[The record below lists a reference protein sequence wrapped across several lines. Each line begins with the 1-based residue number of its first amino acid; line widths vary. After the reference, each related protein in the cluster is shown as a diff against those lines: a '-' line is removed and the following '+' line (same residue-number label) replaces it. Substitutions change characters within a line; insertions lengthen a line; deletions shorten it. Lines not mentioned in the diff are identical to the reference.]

1 MGKQPF
7 ISHAVNGYS
16 RYDMPENK
24 AFSITPGIIYPVRIQ
39 FVNARD
45 RVTLHQGI
53 DVRSN
58 PLGVPSF
65 NPYVLRLHRFWV
77 PLQLYHPEMRVNSS
91 KFDMNNLTYNF
102 IPGVVDNAGV
112 GKYTSFMYPRPGVAA
127 FFSQVMPF
135 NHRAALPN
143 SLMSWLRVANSP
155 IINYPVN
162 TVPDGAGGT
171 LASTAAKFISVN
183 ADTYLGYWDIVRN
196 YYSYSSWGVF
206 SFAHPGTYRPTY
218 FITSTSSVSKVEYRS
233 KASYFWQRYGN
244 LEFLDHYFE
253 TMFYPRDRKLDV
265 DRDELSWN
273 RSDLFVEI
281 LRSDLF
287 NTGTLAANPD
297 FTKLPQ
303 VFPQAIN
310 FNVPAYPYDVQ
321 APTVDWNN
329 GTGTDTNVPSKVYFA
344 ATLNVP
350 FLAAHPMAVCPSS
363 PDRFSRLMPPGDSN
377 SDVDFTGIKTI
388 PQLAVATRL
397 QEYKDLIGA
406 SGSRYSDWLYT
417 FFASKIEHV
426 DRPKLLF
433 SSSVMVNS
441 QVVMNQAGQSGFAG
455 GEAAALGQMGGS
467 IAFNTVLGREQTYYF
482 KEPGYIFDML
492 TIRPV
497 YFWTGI
503 RPDYLEYR
511 GPDYFNPI
519 YNDIGYQDVP
529 FWRIGYGWKA
539 GSASQS
545 MAVAKE
551 PCYNEF
557 RSSYDEVLGSL
568 QSTLTPKASTPL
580 QSYWVQQRDFYS
592 IGLSS
597 NPNEISPSMLF
608 TNLNT
613 VNNPFASD
621 MEDNFFVNMSYKVVV
636 KNLVNKSFATR
647 LSNR

>member
-24 AFSITPGIIYPVRIQ
+24 AFSVTPGIIYPVRIQ

-53 DVRSN
+53 DVRTN

-102 IPGVVDNAGV
+102 ISSVVDDSGAV
-112 GKYTSFMYPRPGVAA
+112 GYTSSIYPRAGTAA

-143 SLMSWLRVANSP
+143 SLMSWLRIANSP
-155 IINYPVN
+155 IYSYKAK
-162 TVPDGAGGT
+162 TLTTSAT
-171 LASTAAKFISVN
+171 LAKNMPKFYSVN

-196 YYSYSSWGVF
+196 YYSYSTWGVF
-206 SFAHPGTYRPTY
+206 SFAHPGTYRPVFYATN
-218 FITSTSSVSKVEYRS
+218 TSSVSKAEYRS

-253 TMFYPRDRKLDV
+253 TMFYPKDRKLSD

-287 NTGTLAANPD
+287 NTDTMAATPD
-297 FTKLPQ
+297 FTRLVQ
-303 VFPQAIN
+303 MFPQGIN

-321 APTVDWNN
+321 EPKVNWNN
-329 GTGTDTNVPSKVYFA
+329 GTGTDTAVPSKVYFD

-363 PDRFSRLMPPGDSN
+363 PDRFSRLMPPGDSD
-377 SDVDFTGIKTI
+377 SDVDLTGVKTI

-417 FFASKIEHV
+417 FFASKIDHV

-529 FWRIGYGWKA
+529 FWRLGYGWKSGA
-539 GSASQS
+539 TSQA
-545 MAVAKE
+545 MTVAKE

-580 QSYWVQQRDFYS
+580 QSYWVQQRDFYL

-597 NPNEISPSMLF
+597 NQNEISPSMLF

>member
-16 RYDMPENK
+16 RYDIPENK
-24 AFSITPGIIYPVRIQ
+24 AFTVTPGIIYPVRIQ

-45 RVTLHQGI
+45 RVTLHQGV

-102 IPGVVDNAGV
+102 IPSVVDNRGAGN
-112 GKYTSFMYPRPGVAA
+112 YTSFMYPRAGTSA

-155 IINYPVN
+155 IFNYPVN
-162 TVPDGAGGT
+162 TLPTSGS
-171 LASTAAKFISVN
+171 LSKTAAKFLTVN

-196 YYSYSSWGVF
+196 FYSYSSWGVF
-206 SFAHPGTYRPTY
+206 SFAHPGTYRPAFYT
-218 FITSTSSVSKVEYRS
+218 TSSSSVSKVEYRS

-253 TMFYPRDRKLDV
+253 TMFYPKDRTLAD

-287 NTGTLAANPD
+287 NKGTIAAAPD
-297 FTKLPQ
+297 FNKLAQ
-303 VFPQAIN
+303 MYPQALN

-321 APTVDWNN
+321 EPTVNWNS
-329 GTGTDTNVPSKVYFA
+329 GEGTDVNVPSKVYFT

-363 PDRFSRLMPPGDSN
+363 PDRYSRLMPPGDSN

-397 QEYKDLIGA
+397 QEYKDLLGA
-406 SGSRYSDWLYT
+406 SGSRFTDWLYT

-441 QVVMNQAGQSGFAG
+441 QVVMNQAGQSGFEG
-455 GEAAALGQMGGS
+455 GKAAALGQMGGS

-511 GPDYFNPI
+511 GADYFNPI

-529 FWRIGYGWKA
+529 FWRIGYGWRS
-539 GSASQS
+539 GSPTES
-545 MAVAKE
+545 MSVAKE

-568 QSTLTPKASTPL
+568 QSTLTPKASVPL
-580 QSYWVQQRDFYS
+580 QSYWVQQRNFYE

-597 NPNEISPSMLF
+597 DPNEISPSMLF

-613 VNNPFASD
+613 VNNPFVSD

-636 KNLVNKSFATR
+636 KNLVNKSFVTR
-647 LSNR
+647 LSSR

>member
-24 AFSITPGIIYPVRIQ
+24 AFSVTPGIIYPVRIQ

-77 PLQLYHPEMRVNSS
+77 PLQLYHPEMRVNTS

-102 IPGVVDNAGV
+102 FYSIVDNSGA
-112 GKYTSFMYPRPGVAA
+112 GKYTSFMYPRANTAA
-127 FFSQVMPF
+127 FFEQVMPF

-155 IINYPVN
+155 IANFS
-162 TVPDGAGGT
+162 AGSLSSGST
-171 LASTAAKFISVN
+171 LSKTASKFVSVN

-206 SFAHPGTYRPTY
+206 SFAHPGTYRPVFY
-218 FITSTSSVSKVEYRS
+218 STSTSSVTKEEYRS
-233 KASYFWQRYGN
+233 QASYFWQRYGS

-253 TMFYPRDRKLDV
+253 TMFYPRDRTVSD

-287 NTGTLAANPD
+287 NKDTIAAAPD
-297 FTKLPQ
+297 FTRLIQ
-303 VFPQAIN
+303 TFPQALS
-310 FNVPAYPYDVQ
+310 FKVPAYPYDVEK
-321 APTVDWNN
+321 PTVDWNN
-329 GTGTDTNVPSKVYFA
+329 GTGPDTNAPSKVYFA
-344 ATLNVP
+344 ATLTVP

-363 PDRFSRLMPPGDSN
+363 PDRYSRLMPPGDSN

-441 QVVMNQAGQSGFAG
+441 QVVMNEAGQSGFAG

-529 FWRIGYGWKA
+529 FWRLGYGWHGDFSTMSKA
-539 GSASQS
+539 L
-545 MAVAKE
+545 AKE

-568 QSTLTPKASTPL
+568 QDTLTPKASSPL
-580 QSYWVQQRDFYS
+580 QSYWVQQRDFYLL
-592 IGLSS
+592 GLSS
-597 NPNEISPSMLF
+597 NMNEISPSMLF

-647 LSNR
+647 LSSR

>member
-7 ISHAVNGYS
+7 ISHSVNGYS

-102 IPGVVDNAGV
+102 FYSVVDNSGA
-112 GKYTSFMYPRPGVAA
+112 GKYTSFMYPRSGTSA
-127 FFSQVMPF
+127 FFEQVMPF

-155 IINYPVN
+155 ISNF
-162 TVPDGAGGT
+162 TAGSLGVTGT
-171 LASTAAKFISVN
+171 LAKTASKFVAVN

-196 YYSYSSWGVF
+196 FYSYSSWGVY
-206 SFAHPGTYRPTY
+206 SFAHPGTYRPVFYT
-218 FITSTSSVSKVEYRS
+218 TPTSSVSKVEYRS
-233 KASYFWQRYGN
+233 HASYFWQRYGN

-253 TMFYPRDRKLDV
+253 TMFYPRDRKVGV

-273 RSDLFVEI
+273 RSDLFIEI

-287 NTGTLAANPD
+287 NQDTTAPVPD
-297 FTKLPQ
+297 FNNMLQ
-303 VFPQAIN
+303 MFPQAIN

-321 APTVDWNN
+321 EPTVDWNN
-329 GTGTDTNVPSKVYFA
+329 GTGTDTSVPSKVYFA
-344 ATLNVP
+344 ATLSVP

-529 FWRIGYGWKA
+529 FWRLGYGWN
-539 GSASQS
+539 GDLSA
-545 MAVAKE
+545 MGTALAKE

-568 QSTLTPKASTPL
+568 QGTLTPKASSPL
-580 QSYWVQQRDFYS
+580 QSYWVQQRDFYL

-647 LSNR
+647 LSSR

>member
-24 AFSITPGIIYPVRIQ
+24 AFSVTPGIIYPVRIQ

-45 RVTLHQGI
+45 RVTLHQGV

-91 KFDMNNLTYNF
+91 KFDMNDLTFNF
-102 IPGVVDNAGV
+102 IPGCVDSKGR
-112 GKYTSFMYPRPGVAA
+112 GSYTSLMYPRPGVAA

-155 IINYPVN
+155 IVCYTGN
-162 TVPDGAGGT
+162 TVPSADT
-171 LASTAAKFISVN
+171 ILKTASKFITVN

-206 SFAHPGTYRPTY
+206 SFAHPGTYRPTFY
-218 FITSTSSVSKVEYRS
+218 TTSSSSVSKAEYRS
-233 KASYFWQRYGN
+233 QASYFWQRYGN

-253 TMFYPRDRKLDV
+253 TMFYPRDRKVDS

-273 RSDLFVEI
+273 RSDLFIEI

-287 NTGTLAANPD
+287 NTGTIAASPD
-297 FTKLPQ
+297 FNKLVQ
-303 VFPQAIN
+303 TFPQNVN

-321 APTVDWNN
+321 EPTVDWNS
-329 GTGTDTNVPSKVYFA
+329 GTGSDTNVPTKVYFA

-363 PDRFSRLMPPGDSN
+363 PDRFSRLMPPGDSG
-377 SDVDFTGIKTI
+377 SDVDFTGVKTI

-497 YFWTGI
+497 YFWSGI

-529 FWRIGYGWKA
+529 FWRLGYGWKGA
-539 GSASQS
+539 SASQS
-545 MAVAKE
+545 MTVAKE

-568 QSTLTPKASTPL
+568 QSTLTPKASVPL
-580 QSYWVQQRDFYS
+580 QSYWVQQRDFYM

-647 LSNR
+647 LSSR

>member
-1 MGKQPF
+1 
-7 ISHAVNGYS
+7 
-16 RYDMPENK
+16 
-24 AFSITPGIIYPVRIQ
+24 
-39 FVNARD
+39 
-45 RVTLHQGI
+45 
-53 DVRSN
+53 
-58 PLGVPSF
+58 
-65 NPYVLRLHRFWV
+65 
-77 PLQLYHPEMRVNSS
+77 
-91 KFDMNNLTYNF
+91 
-102 IPGVVDNAGV
+102 
-112 GKYTSFMYPRPGVAA
+112 
-127 FFSQVMPF
+127 MPF

-143 SLMSWLRVANSP
+143 SLMSWLRIANSP
-155 IINYPVN
+155 ILNYPVDSLP
-162 TVPDGAGGT
+162 TSGT
-171 LASTAAKFISVN
+171 LSKTASKFITVN

-206 SFAHPGTYRPTY
+206 SFAHPGTFRPVFFTS
-218 FITSTSSVSKVEYRS
+218 STSSVSMAEYRS
-233 KASYFWQRYGN
+233 KASYFWQRFGS

-253 TMFYPRDRKLDV
+253 TMFYPRDRKLEDT
-265 DRDELSWN
+265 RDEFSWN
-273 RSDLFVEI
+273 RSDLFMEI

-287 NTGTLAANPD
+287 NPDTIASAPD
-297 FTKLPQ
+297 FTKMVQ
-303 VFPQAIN
+303 KFPQEVN
-310 FNVPAYPYDVQ
+310 FNIPAYPYDVQ
-321 APTVDWNN
+321 EPKVDWNN
-329 GTGTDTNVPSKVYFA
+329 GTGTDANVPVKVYFA

-417 FFASKIEHV
+417 FFASKIDHV

-433 SSSVMVNS
+433 SSSVMVNT

-455 GEAAALGQMGGS
+455 GAAAALGQMGGS

-511 GPDYFNPI
+511 GADYFNPI
-519 YNDIGYQDVP
+519 YNDIGYQDVS
-529 FWRIGYGWKA
+529 FWRLGYGSPS
-539 GSASQS
+539 GSSS
-545 MAVAKE
+545 VSLTVAKE

-568 QSTLTPKASTPL
+568 QCTLTPKASVPL
-580 QSYWVQQRDFYS
+580 QSYWVQQRDFYL

-597 NPNEISPSMLF
+597 NPHEVSPSMLF
-608 TNLNT
+608 TNLST
-613 VNNPFASD
+613 VNNPFVSD
-621 MEDNFFVNMSYKVVV
+621 MEDNFFINMSYKVVV

-647 LSNR
+647 LSSR

>member
-7 ISHAVNGYS
+7 ISHSVNGYS
-16 RYDMPENK
+16 QYDMPENK

-102 IPGVVDNAGV
+102 IPSCVDNGGASS
-112 GKYTSFMYPRPGVAA
+112 YTSFMYPRPGVAA

-135 NHRAALPN
+135 NHRSALPN

-155 IINYPVN
+155 IVNYPKNSVPATSAMN
-162 TVPDGAGGT
+162 QTV
-171 LASTAAKFISVN
+171 AKFITSN

-206 SFAHPGTYRPTY
+206 SFAHPGSYRPT
-218 FITSTSSVSKVEYRS
+218 FFTTSTSSVSGAEYRS
-233 KASYFWQRYGN
+233 KSAYFWQRYGN

-253 TMFYPRDRKLDV
+253 TMFYPRDRKLD
-265 DRDELSWN
+265 DGYDELSWN
-273 RSDLFVEI
+273 RSDLFIEI

-287 NTGTLAANPD
+287 NTGTIAPTPD
-297 FTKLPQ
+297 FNKMIQ
-303 VFPQAIN
+303 MFPQGIKS
-310 FNVPAYPYDVQ
+310 NVPASPYVVL

-329 GTGTDTNVPSKVYFA
+329 GEGTDTNVPNKVYFA

-467 IAFNTVLGREQTYYF
+467 IAFNTMLGREQTYYF

-545 MAVAKE
+545 MTVAKE

-557 RSSYDEVLGSL
+557 RSSFDEVLGSL
-568 QSTLTPKASTPL
+568 QSTLTPKATVPL

-597 NPNEISPSMLF
+597 NMNEISPSMLF

>member
-7 ISHAVNGYS
+7 ISHSVNGYS

-102 IPGVVDNAGV
+102 FYSVVDNSGL
-112 GKYTSFMYPRPGVAA
+112 GKYTSFMYPRAGTAA
-127 FFSQVMPF
+127 FFEQVMPF

-155 IINYPVN
+155 IFNYS
-162 TVPDGAGGT
+162 AGSLSVTGT
-171 LASTAAKFISVN
+171 LAKTASKFASVN

-206 SFAHPGTYRPTY
+206 SFAHPGTYRPVFYT
-218 FITSTSSVSKVEYRS
+218 TPTSSVANVEYRS
-233 KASYFWQRYGN
+233 HATYFWQRYGN

-253 TMFYPRDRKLDV
+253 TMFYPRDRKVAD

-287 NTGTLAANPD
+287 NKDTIAPNPD
-297 FTKLPQ
+297 FTKMVQ
-303 VFPQAIN
+303 MFPQSLNI
-310 FNVPAYPYDVQ
+310 NVPAYPYDVEQ
-321 APTVDWNN
+321 PKVNWDN
-329 GTGTDTNVPSKVYFA
+329 GTGADANVPSKVYFA
-344 ATLNVP
+344 ATLSVP

-363 PDRFSRLMPPGDSN
+363 PDRYSRLMPPGDSN
-377 SDVDFTGIKTI
+377 SDVDFTGVKTI

-397 QEYKDLIGA
+397 QEYKDLLGA

-455 GEAAALGQMGGS
+455 GQAAALGQMGGS
-467 IAFNTVLGREQTYYF
+467 IAFDTVLGREQTYYF

-529 FWRIGYGWKA
+529 FWRLGYGWNGDSPTA
-539 GSASQS
+539 GTSL
-545 MAVAKE
+545 AKE

-568 QSTLTPKASTPL
+568 QATLTPKASVSL
-580 QSYWVQQRDFYS
+580 QSYWVQQRDFYL

-597 NPNEISPSMLF
+597 SPNEVSPSMLF

-647 LSNR
+647 LSSR

>member
-7 ISHAVNGYS
+7 ISHSVNGYS

-24 AFSITPGIIYPVRIQ
+24 AFSVTPGIIYPVRIQ

-45 RVTLHQGI
+45 RVTLHQGV

-91 KFDMNNLTYNF
+91 KFDMNDLTYNF
-102 IPGVVDNAGV
+102 IPGVVDNAGG
-112 GKYTSFMYPRPGVAA
+112 GKYTSYMYPRSGTAA

-143 SLMSWLRVANSP
+143 SLMSWLRIANSP
-155 IINYPVN
+155 IFNYSGNPLP
-162 TVPDGAGGT
+162 TGGVLLKT
-171 LASTAAKFISVN
+171 SPKFLSVN

-206 SFAHPGTYRPTY
+206 SFAHPGTYRPVFYT
-218 FITSTSSVSKVEYRS
+218 TSTSSVAKVEYRS
-233 KASYFWQRYGN
+233 QASYFWQRYGN

-253 TMFYPRDRKLDV
+253 TMFYPRDRAVAD

-287 NTGTLAANPD
+287 NENTFAAAPD
-297 FTKLPQ
+297 FTRLVQ
-303 VFPQAIN
+303 MFPESMN
-310 FNVPAYPYDVQ
+310 YKVPAYPYNVKE
-321 APTVDWNN
+321 PTVDWNN
-329 GTGTDTNVPSKVYFA
+329 GQGTDANVPAKVYFS

-377 SDVDFTGIKTI
+377 SDVDVTGVKTI

-433 SSSVMVNS
+433 SSSVTVNS

-482 KEPGYIFDML
+482 REPGYIL
-492 TIRPV
+492 T
-497 YFWTGI
+497 
-503 RPDYLEYR
+503 
-511 GPDYFNPI
+511 
-519 YNDIGYQDVP
+519 
-529 FWRIGYGWKA
+529 
-539 GSASQS
+539 
-545 MAVAKE
+545 
-551 PCYNEF
+551 C
-557 RSSYDEVLGSL
+557 
-568 QSTLTPKASTPL
+568 
-580 QSYWVQQRDFYS
+580 
-592 IGLSS
+592 
-597 NPNEISPSMLF
+597 
-608 TNLNT
+608 
-613 VNNPFASD
+613 
-621 MEDNFFVNMSYKVVV
+621 
-636 KNLVNKSFATR
+636 
-647 LSNR
+647 

>member
-1 MGKQPF
+1 
-7 ISHAVNGYS
+7 
-16 RYDMPENK
+16 
-24 AFSITPGIIYPVRIQ
+24 
-39 FVNARD
+39 
-45 RVTLHQGI
+45 
-53 DVRSN
+53 
-58 PLGVPSF
+58 
-65 NPYVLRLHRFWV
+65 
-77 PLQLYHPEMRVNSS
+77 
-91 KFDMNNLTYNF
+91 
-102 IPGVVDNAGV
+102 
-112 GKYTSFMYPRPGVAA
+112 
-127 FFSQVMPF
+127 
-135 NHRAALPN
+135 
-143 SLMSWLRVANSP
+143 
-155 IINYPVN
+155 
-162 TVPDGAGGT
+162 
-171 LASTAAKFISVN
+171 
-183 ADTYLGYWDIVRN
+183 
-196 YYSYSSWGVF
+196 
-206 SFAHPGTYRPTY
+206 
-218 FITSTSSVSKVEYRS
+218 
-233 KASYFWQRYGN
+233 
-244 LEFLDHYFE
+244 
-253 TMFYPRDRKLDV
+253 
-265 DRDELSWN
+265 
-273 RSDLFVEI
+273 
-281 LRSDLF
+281 
-287 NTGTLAANPD
+287 
-297 FTKLPQ
+297 
-303 VFPQAIN
+303 
-310 FNVPAYPYDVQ
+310 
-321 APTVDWNN
+321 
-329 GTGTDTNVPSKVYFA
+329 
-344 ATLNVP
+344 
-350 FLAAHPMAVCPSS
+350 MAVCPSS

-529 FWRIGYGWKA
+529 FWRIGYGWKG
-539 GSASQS
+539 GSPSQS
-545 MAVAKE
+545 MTVAKE

-568 QSTLTPKASTPL
+568 QSTLTPKASAPL

-647 LSNR
+647 LSSR

>member
-77 PLQLYHPEMRVNSS
+77 PLQLYHPEMRVNAS
-91 KFDMNNLTYNF
+91 KFDMNNLTYNYF
-102 IPGVVDNAGV
+102 YSVVDNSGG
-112 GKYTSFMYPRPGVAA
+112 GKYTAFMYPRAGTSA
-127 FFSQVMPF
+127 FFEQVMPF

-155 IINYPVN
+155 ITNFSAGSLSG
-162 TVPDGAGGT
+162 TGA
-171 LASTAAKFISVN
+171 LAKTASKFVSVN

-206 SFAHPGTYRPTY
+206 SFAHPGTYRPVFYT
-218 FITSTSSVSKVEYRS
+218 TPTSSVSTEEYRS
-233 KASYFWQRYGN
+233 QASYFWQRYGS

-253 TMFYPRDRKLDV
+253 TMFYPRDRKV
-265 DRDELSWN
+265 GADRDELSWN

-287 NTGTLAANPD
+287 NKDTIAPAPD
-297 FTKLPQ
+297 FNKLVQ
-303 VFPQAIN
+303 MFPQAVN
-310 FNVPAYPYDVQ
+310 FNFPAYPYDVQ
-321 APTVDWNN
+321 KPTVDWNN
-329 GTGTDTNVPSKVYFA
+329 GTGPDTNVPSKVYFA
-344 ATLNVP
+344 ATLHVP

-377 SDVDFTGIKTI
+377 SDVDFTGVKTI

-529 FWRIGYGWKA
+529 FWRLGYGWN
-539 GSASQS
+539 GDLSAMS
-545 MAVAKE
+545 AALAKE

-568 QSTLTPKASTPL
+568 QNTLTPKASSPL
-580 QSYWVQQRDFYS
+580 QSYWVQQRDFYLL
-592 IGLSS
+592 GLSS
-597 NPNEISPSMLF
+597 DRNEISPAMLF

-647 LSNR
+647 LSSR

>member
-77 PLQLYHPEMRVNSS
+77 PLQLYHPEMRVNAS

-102 IPGVVDNAGV
+102 FYSVVDNSGQ
-112 GKYTSFMYPRPGVAA
+112 GKYTSFMYPRAGTAA
-127 FFSQVMPF
+127 FFEQVVPF

-155 IINYPVN
+155 ISNFS
-162 TVPDGAGGT
+162 AGSLSTTGT
-171 LASTAAKFISVN
+171 LSKTASKFVAVN

-206 SFAHPGTYRPTY
+206 SFAHPGTYRPVFYT
-218 FITSTSSVSKVEYRS
+218 TPTSSVSTEEYRS
-233 KASYFWQRYGN
+233 QASYFWQRYGN
-244 LEFLDHYFE
+244 LEFLDHYYE
-253 TMFYPRDRKLDV
+253 TMFYPRDRKVAD

-287 NTGTLAANPD
+287 NKDSMAPAPD
-297 FTKLPQ
+297 FNRMLQ
-303 VFPQAIN
+303 MFPQAIN
-310 FNVPAYPYDVQ
+310 FKVPAYPFDVQ
-321 APTVDWNN
+321 KPTVDWNN

-441 QVVMNQAGQSGFAG
+441 QVVMNEAGQSGFAG

-529 FWRIGYGWKA
+529 FWRLGYGWN
-539 GSASQS
+539 GDLSA
-545 MAVAKE
+545 MGTTIAKE

-568 QSTLTPKASTPL
+568 QGTLTPKASVPL
-580 QSYWVQQRDFYS
+580 QSYWVQQRDFYL

-597 NPNEISPSMLF
+597 NLNEISPSMLF

-647 LSNR
+647 LSSR

>member
-7 ISHAVNGYS
+7 ISHSVNGYS

-24 AFSITPGIIYPVRIQ
+24 AFTVTPGIIYPVRIQ

-91 KFDMNNLTYNF
+91 KFDMNDLTYNF
-102 IPGVVDNAGV
+102 IPAVVDDTGAAG
-112 GKYTSFMYPRPGVAA
+112 YTTPIYPRAGTAA

-143 SLMSWLRVANSP
+143 SLMSWLRIANSP
-155 IINYPVN
+155 IYSYKAK
-162 TVPDGAGGT
+162 TVS
-171 LASTAAKFISVN
+171 ASTSFAKTDPKFYYVN

-206 SFAHPGTYRPTY
+206 SFAHPGTYRPVFY
-218 FITSTSSVSKVEYRS
+218 STSSSSVADVEYRS
-233 KASYFWQRYGN
+233 QASYFWQRYGN

-253 TMFYPRDRKLDV
+253 TMFYPRDRKLSD
-265 DRDELSWN
+265 DRDVLSWN

-287 NTGTLAANPD
+287 NTNTIAATPD
-297 FTKLPQ
+297 FNIFKQ
-303 VFPQAIN
+303 MFPQGMN

-321 APTVDWNN
+321 APTADWNN
-329 GTGTDTNVPSKVYFA
+329 GVGTDTNVPTKVYFA
-344 ATLNVP
+344 VTLNVP
-350 FLAAHPMAVCPSS
+350 FLVAHPMAVCPSS

-529 FWRIGYGWKA
+529 FWRIGYGWKS
-539 GSASQS
+539 GSISQS
-545 MAVAKE
+545 LTVAKE

-568 QSTLTPKASTPL
+568 QSTLTPKASSPL
-580 QSYWVQQRDFYS
+580 QSYWVQQRDFYM

-597 NPNEISPSMLF
+597 DVNEVSPSLLF
-608 TNLNT
+608 TNLKT

-647 LSNR
+647 LSSR

>member
-7 ISHAVNGYS
+7 ISHSVNGYS

-91 KFDMNNLTYNF
+91 KFDMNDLTYNF
-102 IPGVVDNAGV
+102 IPACVDNAGSS
-112 GKYTSFMYPRPGVAA
+112 YNSFMYPRPGVAA

-155 IINYPVN
+155 IVNYPKNSVPASGAMYK
-162 TVPDGAGGT
+162 TV
-171 LASTAAKFISVN
+171 AKFVTVN
-183 ADTYLGYWDIVRN
+183 ADTYLAYWDIVRN

-206 SFAHPGTYRPTY
+206 SFAHPGTYRPT
-218 FITSTSSVSKVEYRS
+218 FFTTSTSSVSGAEYRS
-233 KASYFWQRYGN
+233 KSAYFWQRYGN

-253 TMFYPRDRKLDV
+253 TMFYPRDRNLEEGY
-265 DRDELSWN
+265 DELSWN

-287 NTGTLAANPD
+287 NKGTIAPDPD
-297 FTKLPQ
+297 FNKMIQ
-303 VFPQAIN
+303 MFPQGIKS
-310 FNVPAYPYDVQ
+310 NVPASPYDVL

-329 GTGTDTNVPSKVYFA
+329 GEGTDTNVPNKVYFA

-529 FWRIGYGWKA
+529 FWRIGYGWKGA
-539 GSASQS
+539 SASQS
-545 MAVAKE
+545 MTVAKE

-557 RSSYDEVLGSL
+557 RSSFDEVLGSL
-568 QSTLTPKASTPL
+568 QSVLTPKSTASL

>member
-7 ISHAVNGYS
+7 ISHSVNGYS

-24 AFSITPGIIYPVRIQ
+24 AFSVTPGIIYPVRIQ

-102 IPGVVDNAGV
+102 IPAVVDNSGD
-112 GKYTSFMYPRPGVAA
+112 GNYTSFMYPRAGTAA
-127 FFSQVMPF
+127 FFEQIMPF
-135 NHRAALPN
+135 NHRCALPN
-143 SLMSWLRVANSP
+143 SLMSWLRIANSP
-155 IINYPVN
+155 IYNYSAK
-162 TVPDGAGGT
+162 TLSTSGA
-171 LASTAAKFISVN
+171 LAKTALDFVSVN

-206 SFAHPGTYRPTY
+206 SFAHPGTYRPVFY
-218 FITSTSSVSKVEYRS
+218 TSNTSSVTKAEYRS

-253 TMFYPRDRKLDV
+253 TMFYPKDRKLDET
-265 DRDELSWN
+265 RDELTWD

-287 NTGTLAANPD
+287 NKDTIAATPD
-297 FTKLPQ
+297 FLMMIQK
-303 VFPQAIN
+303 FPQALY
-310 FNVPAYPYDVQ
+310 FKVPAYPYDVRE
-321 APTVDWNN
+321 PEVDWNN
-329 GTGTDTNVPSKVYFA
+329 GSGTDTNTPTEVYFA

-363 PDRFSRLMPPGDSN
+363 PDRYSRLMPPGDSN

-455 GEAAALGQMGGS
+455 GESAALGQMGGS

-519 YNDIGYQDVP
+519 YNDVGYQDVP
-529 FWRIGYGWKA
+529 FWRLGFGWKT
-539 GSASQS
+539 GVPTESKV
-545 MAVAKE
+545 VAKE

-568 QSTLTPKASTPL
+568 QATLTPKVTVPS
-580 QSYWVQQRDFYS
+580 QSYWVQQRDFYLM
-592 IGLSS
+592 GLSS
-597 NPNEISPSMLF
+597 DLHEISPSMLF

-621 MEDNFFVNMSYKVVV
+621 MEDNFFINMSYKVVV

-647 LSNR
+647 LSSR

>member
-24 AFSITPGIIYPVRIQ
+24 AFTVTPGIIYPVRIQ

-91 KFDMNNLTYNF
+91 KFDMNDLTFNF
-102 IPGVVDNAGV
+102 IPGCVDNKGL
-112 GKYTSFMYPRPGVAA
+112 GSYTALMYPRPGGAA

-143 SLMSWLRVANSP
+143 SLMSWLRIANSP
-155 IINYPVN
+155 IINYAEHV
-162 TVPDGAGGT
+162 VPETDT
-171 LASTAAKFISVN
+171 LLKTAMKFVPVN

-206 SFAHPGTYRPTY
+206 SFAHPGTYRPTFY
-218 FITSTSSVSKVEYRS
+218 TTSTSSVSSVEYRS
-233 KASYFWQRYGN
+233 QAAYFWQRYGN

-253 TMFYPRDRKLDV
+253 TMFYPRDRKV
-265 DRDELSWN
+265 SSDRDELTWN

-287 NTGTLAANPD
+287 NTGTLAAAPD
-297 FTKLPQ
+297 FNKMLPM
-303 VFPQAIN
+303 FPENIN
-310 FNVPAYPYDVQ
+310 VNVPAYSYNVK
-321 APTVDWNN
+321 APEVDWNN
-329 GTGTDTNVPSKVYFA
+329 GKGTDAGAPVKVYFA

-377 SDVDFTGIKTI
+377 SDVDFSGIKTI

-529 FWRIGYGWKA
+529 FWRIGYGWKGA
-539 GSASQS
+539 SASQS
-545 MAVAKE
+545 MTVAKE

-568 QSTLTPKASTPL
+568 QATLTPKASVPL
-580 QSYWVQQRDFYS
+580 QSYWVQQRDFYM

-647 LSNR
+647 LSSR

>member
-16 RYDMPENK
+16 RYDLPETK
-24 AFSITPGIIYPVRIQ
+24 AFSVTPGIIYPVRIQ

-77 PLQLYHPEMRVNSS
+77 PLQLYHPEMRVNAS

-102 IPGVVDNAGV
+102 FYSVVDNSGA
-112 GKYTSFMYPRPGVAA
+112 GKYTSFMYPRAGTSA
-127 FFSQVMPF
+127 FFEQVMPF

-155 IINYPVN
+155 ITNFS
-162 TVPDGAGGT
+162 AGSLGSSGT
-171 LASTAAKFISVN
+171 LSKTASKFVSVN

-206 SFAHPGTYRPTY
+206 SFAHPGTYRPVFYTG
-218 FITSTSSVSKVEYRS
+218 TSSSVVNSDYRS

-253 TMFYPRDRKLDV
+253 TMFYPRNRKVSD
-265 DRDELSWN
+265 DRDELSWD

-287 NTGTLAANPD
+287 NKDTIAASPD
-297 FTKLPQ
+297 FTRMPQ
-303 VFPQAIN
+303 TFPQSVN
-310 FNVPAYPYDVQ
+310 FNVPAYPFDVQ
-321 APTVDWNN
+321 EPTVDWNN
-329 GTGTDTNVPSKVYFA
+329 GTGSETNVPSKVYFA
-344 ATLNVP
+344 AKLSVP

-377 SDVDFTGIKTI
+377 SDVDFTGVKTI

-455 GEAAALGQMGGS
+455 GESAALGQMGGS

-529 FWRIGYGWKA
+529 FWRLGYGWD
-539 GSASQS
+539 GDLSALGKTL
-545 MAVAKE
+545 AKE

-568 QSTLTPKASTPL
+568 QATLTPKASIPL
-580 QSYWVQQRDFYS
+580 QSYWVQQRDFYL

-597 NPNEISPSMLF
+597 NPNEFSPSMLF
-608 TNLNT
+608 TNMAT

-647 LSNR
+647 LSSR

>member
-24 AFSITPGIIYPVRIQ
+24 AFTVTPGIIYPVRIQ

-91 KFDMNNLTYNF
+91 KFDMNDLSFNF
-102 IPGVVDNAGV
+102 IPCCVDNKGLSS
-112 GKYTSFMYPRPGVAA
+112 YTALMYPRPGEAE

-143 SLMSWLRVANSP
+143 SLMSWLRIANSP
-155 IINYPVN
+155 IINYTSN
-162 TVPDGAGGT
+162 TVPTTGCLLKT
-171 LASTAAKFISVN
+171 ASKFITVN

-206 SFAHPGTYRPTY
+206 SFAHPGTYRPT
-218 FITSTSSVSKVEYRS
+218 FFTTSSSSVSKPEYRT
-233 KASYFWQRYGN
+233 KAAYFWQRYGN
-244 LEFLDHYFE
+244 LEFLDHYYE
-253 TMFYPRDRKLDV
+253 TMFYPRDRKV
-265 DRDELSWN
+265 SSNQDELSWN
-273 RSDLFVEI
+273 RSDLFIEI

-287 NTGTLAANPD
+287 NTGTIAAAPD
-297 FTKLPQ
+297 FNSLVQT
-303 VFPQAIN
+303 FPQNVN
-310 FNVPAYPYDVQ
+310 FNVPASPYSIQEPKVN
-321 APTVDWNN
+321 WNN
-329 GTGTDTNVPSKVYFA
+329 GEGADASTPSKVYFA

-497 YFWTGI
+497 YFWSGI

-545 MAVAKE
+545 MSVAKE

-568 QSTLTPKASTPL
+568 QATLTPKASVPL
-580 QSYWVQQRDFYS
+580 QSYWVQQRDFYL

-647 LSNR
+647 LSSR

>member
-91 KFDMNNLTYNF
+91 KFDMNDLTYNF
-102 IPGVVDNAGV
+102 IPGCVDSKGL
-112 GKYTSFMYPRPGVAA
+112 GSYTSLMYPRPGVAA

-155 IINYPVN
+155 IINYNVN
-162 TVPDGAGGT
+162 TVPAADT
-171 LASTAAKFISVN
+171 ILKTASKFITVN

-196 YYSYSSWGVF
+196 YYSYSSWGVY
-206 SFAHPGTYRPTY
+206 SFAHPGTFRPSFYT
-218 FITSTSSVSKVEYRS
+218 TSTSSVSNAEYRS
-233 KASYFWQRYGN
+233 QASYFWQRYGN

-253 TMFYPRDRKLDV
+253 TMFYPRDRKVDS

-287 NTGTLAANPD
+287 NTGTIASAPD
-297 FTKLPQ
+297 FNKMVQ
-303 VFPQAIN
+303 MFPQNIN

-321 APTVDWNN
+321 EPTVDWNN
-329 GTGTDTNVPSKVYFA
+329 GTGTDTNAPVKVYFA
-344 ATLNVP
+344 ATLNIP

-363 PDRFSRLMPPGDSN
+363 PDRFSRLMPPGDSS
-377 SDVDFTGIKTI
+377 SDVDFTGVKTI

-529 FWRIGYGWKA
+529 FWRIGYGWKSA
-539 GSASQS
+539 SASQS
-545 MAVAKE
+545 MTVAKE

-568 QSTLTPKASTPL
+568 QSTLTPKASVPL
-580 QSYWVQQRDFYS
+580 QSYWVQQRDFYM

-647 LSNR
+647 LSSR

>member
-24 AFSITPGIIYPVRIQ
+24 AFSVTPGIIYPVRIQ

-91 KFDMNNLTYNF
+91 KFDMNDLSFNF
-102 IPGVVDNAGV
+102 IPCCVDNKGL
-112 GKYTSFMYPRPGVAA
+112 GGYTSLMYPRPGTSA
-127 FFSQVMPF
+127 FFDQVMPF

-155 IINYPVN
+155 IVNYSDN
-162 TVPDGAGGT
+162 TVPGADT
-171 LASTAAKFISVN
+171 LLKTASKFITVN

-196 YYSYSSWGVF
+196 YYSYSSWSVF

-218 FITSTSSVSKVEYRS
+218 FTTPSSSVSKAEFRS
-233 KASYFWQRYGN
+233 QASYFWQRYGN

-253 TMFYPRDRKLDV
+253 TMFYPRNRKVDS

-273 RSDLFVEI
+273 RSDLFIEI

-287 NTGTLAANPD
+287 NTNTMAAAPD
-297 FTKLPQ
+297 FNIMVQT
-303 VFPQAIN
+303 FPENVN
-310 FNVPAYPYDVQ
+310 FMVPAYPYDVQ
-321 APTVDWNN
+321 APKVDWNN
-329 GTGTDTNVPSKVYFA
+329 GEGANTNVPSGVYFS

-350 FLAAHPMAVCPSS
+350 FVAAHPMAVCPSS

-377 SDVDFTGIKTI
+377 SDVDFTGVRTI

-455 GEAAALGQMGGS
+455 GESAALGQMGGS

-529 FWRIGYGWKA
+529 VWRLGYGWES

-545 MAVAKE
+545 RALAKE

-568 QSTLTPKASTPL
+568 QSTLTPKASVPL
-580 QSYWVQQRDFYS
+580 QSYWVQQRDFYL
-592 IGLSS
+592 IGLCS
-597 NPNEISPSMLF
+597 NPTEISPSMLF

-647 LSNR
+647 LSSR

>member
-91 KFDMNNLTYNF
+91 KFDMNDLTYNF
-102 IPGVVDNAGV
+102 FYSVVDNRGARN
-112 GKYTSFMYPRPGVAA
+112 YTSFMYPRVGSSA
-127 FFSQVMPF
+127 FFEQVMPF

-155 IINYPVN
+155 IYNYSK
-162 TVPDGAGGT
+162 DT
-171 LASTAAKFISVN
+171 LSTSGSLSKTSAKFLSVN

-206 SFAHPGTYRPTY
+206 SFAHPGTYRPAFFATP
-218 FITSTSSVSKVEYRS
+218 TSMVSKAEYRTH
-233 KASYFWQRYGN
+233 ASYFWQRYGN

-253 TMFYPRDRKLDV
+253 TMFYPKDRKLEDS
-265 DRDELSWN
+265 RDELSWN
-273 RSDLFVEI
+273 RSDLFIEI

-287 NTGTLAANPD
+287 NEDTIAATPD
-297 FTKLPQ
+297 FTKMIQ
-303 VFPQAIN
+303 TFPQAVN

-321 APTVDWNN
+321 EPDVDWNN
-329 GTGTDTNVPSKVYFA
+329 GTGTGANVPGKVYFA
-344 ATLNVP
+344 STLHVP

-529 FWRIGYGWKA
+529 FWRLGYGWRSGLTYEDKA
-539 GSASQS
+539 I
-545 MAVAKE
+545 AKE

-580 QSYWVQQRDFYS
+580 QSYWVQQRDFYL

-647 LSNR
+647 LSSR

>member
-7 ISHAVNGYS
+7 ISHSVNGYS
-16 RYDMPENK
+16 RYDMPESK
-24 AFSITPGIIYPVRIQ
+24 AFSVTPGIIYPVRIQ

-91 KFDMNNLTYNF
+91 KFDMNDLTFNF
-102 IPGVVDNAGV
+102 IPAVVDSSGST
-112 GKYTSFMYPRPGVAA
+112 GYTSFMYPRSGTAA

-135 NHRAALPN
+135 NHRCALPN
-143 SLMSWLRVANSP
+143 SLMSWLRIANSP
-155 IINYPVN
+155 IYNYPAN
-162 TVPDGAGGT
+162 TLPTGST
-171 LASTAAKFISVN
+171 LAKSMPKFLFVN

-206 SFAHPGTYRPTY
+206 SFAHPGSYRPVFYT
-218 FITSTSSVSKVEYRS
+218 TPTSSVSKADYRS

-253 TMFYPRDRKLDV
+253 TMFYPRDRKLSD

-287 NTGTLAANPD
+287 NEDTIASNPD
-297 FTKLPQ
+297 FNKLVQ
-303 VFPQAIN
+303 MFPQALN
-310 FNVPAYPYDVQ
+310 FNVPAYAYDVQ
-321 APTVDWNN
+321 EPTVDWNN
-329 GTGTDTNVPSKVYFA
+329 GTDTNANVPSKVYFA
-344 ATLNVP
+344 TTLNVP
-350 FLAAHPMAVCPSS
+350 FLSAHPMAVCPSS
-363 PDRFSRLMPPGDSN
+363 PDRFSRLMPPGDSG

-441 QVVMNQAGQSGFAG
+441 QVVMNQAGQSGFEG
-455 GEAAALGQMGGS
+455 GEASALGQMGGS

-529 FWRIGYGWKA
+529 FWRLGYGWDSSSSSRIA
-539 GSASQS
+539 
-545 MAVAKE
+545 AVAKE

-568 QSTLTPKASTPL
+568 QSTLTPKASVPL
-580 QSYWVQQRDFYS
+580 QSYWVQQRDFYL

-597 NPNEISPSMLF
+597 DMNQFSPSLLF
-608 TNLNT
+608 TNLST

-636 KNLVNKSFATR
+636 KSLVNKSFATR
-647 LSNR
+647 LSSR

>member
-7 ISHAVNGYS
+7 ISHSVNGYS

-45 RVTLHQGI
+45 RVTLHQGV

-91 KFDMNNLTYNF
+91 KFDMNDLTYNF
-102 IPGVVDNAGV
+102 IPAVVDNKGAAN
-112 GKYTSFMYPRPGVAA
+112 YTAYMYPRSGTAA

-143 SLMSWLRVANSP
+143 SLMSWLRIANSP
-155 IINYPVN
+155 IFNYSGNPL
-162 TVPDGAGGT
+162 PSDGVLLKT
-171 LASTAAKFISVN
+171 SPKFLSVN

-206 SFAHPGTYRPTY
+206 SFAHPGTYRPVFYTG
-218 FITSTSSVSKVEYRS
+218 TSSSVSNVEYRS
-233 KASYFWQRYGN
+233 QASYFWQRYGN

-253 TMFYPRDRKLDV
+253 TMFYPRDRTV
-265 DRDELSWN
+265 AADRDELSWN

-287 NTGTLAANPD
+287 NDGTIATSPD
-297 FTKLPQ
+297 FTKMAQ
-303 VFPQAIN
+303 IFPEALN
-310 FNVPAYPYDVQ
+310 FNVPAYPYNVQ

-329 GTGTDTNVPSKVYFA
+329 GEGADSKVPTKVYFS

-377 SDVDFTGIKTI
+377 SDVDFTGVKTI

-433 SSSVMVNS
+433 SSSVTVNS

-492 TIRPV
+492 TVRPV

-529 FWRIGYGWKA
+529 LWRLGFGWK
-539 GSASQS
+539 SDPVSS
-545 MAVAKE
+545 LTLAKE

-568 QSTLTPKASTPL
+568 QSTLTPKASVPL
-580 QSYWVQQRDFYS
+580 QSYWVQQRDFYL

-597 NPNEISPSMLF
+597 DLNEISPSMLF
-608 TNLNT
+608 TNLST

-647 LSNR
+647 LSSR

>member
-102 IPGVVDNAGV
+102 IPAVVDNHGS
-112 GKYTSFMYPRPGVAA
+112 GKYASFMYPRPGVAA

-135 NHRAALPN
+135 NQRTALPN
-143 SLMSWLRVANSP
+143 SLMSWLRIANSP
-155 IINYPVN
+155 IINYPDN
-162 TVPDGAGGT
+162 TVPITDSLLKT
-171 LASTAAKFISVN
+171 SAKFITVN

-196 YYSYSSWGVF
+196 FYSYSSWGVF
-206 SFAHPGTYRPTY
+206 SFAHPGTFRPT
-218 FITSTSSVSKVEYRS
+218 FFTTSSSSVSSVEYRS

-253 TMFYPRDRKLDV
+253 TMFYPRDRKV
-265 DRDELSWN
+265 SEDRDELAWN

-287 NTGTLAANPD
+287 NTGTIAADPD
-297 FTKLPQ
+297 FNKLVQ
-303 VFPQAIN
+303 TFPQN
-310 FNVPAYPYDVQ
+310 VNVKVPASPFDVQ
-321 APTVDWNN
+321 EPQIDWNN
-329 GTGTDTNVPSKVYFA
+329 GEGTDTNVPAKVYFA

-363 PDRFSRLMPPGDSN
+363 PDRFSRLMPPGDSS

-539 GSASQS
+539 GSATQS
-545 MAVAKE
+545 MTVAKE

-568 QSTLTPKASTPL
+568 QSILTPKASVPL
-580 QSYWVQQRDFYS
+580 QSYWVQQRDFYL

-647 LSNR
+647 LSSR

>member
-24 AFSITPGIIYPVRIQ
+24 AFSVTPGIIYPVRIQ

-77 PLQLYHPEMRVNSS
+77 PMQLYHPEMRVNSS
-91 KFDMNNLTYNF
+91 KFDMNDLTYNF
-102 IPGVVDNAGV
+102 ILSVVDNTGAAS
-112 GKYTSFMYPRPGVAA
+112 YTSFMYPRSGSAA
-127 FFSQVMPF
+127 FFDQVMPF

-143 SLMSWLRVANSP
+143 SLMSWLRIANSP
-155 IINYPVN
+155 ISNYPAK
-162 TVPDGAGGT
+162 TLSTSAT
-171 LASTAAKFISVN
+171 LAKTMPKYYSVN

-206 SFAHPGTYRPTY
+206 SFAHPGTYRPVFYTA
-218 FITSTSSVSKVEYRS
+218 SSSSVSKAEYRS
-233 KASYFWQRYGN
+233 QAAYFWQRYGN

-253 TMFYPRDRKLDV
+253 TMFYPRDRKLPD

-287 NTGTLAANPD
+287 NPDTTAAAPD
-297 FTKLPQ
+297 FNKMVQT
-303 VFPQAIN
+303 FPQSVN
-310 FNVPAYPYDVQ
+310 FNVPASPYLVQ
-321 APTVDWNN
+321 EPKVDWNN
-329 GTGTDTNVPSKVYFA
+329 GEGTDTSVPNKVYFA

-363 PDRFSRLMPPGDSN
+363 PDRYSRLMPPGDSN
-377 SDVDFTGIKTI
+377 SDVDFTGLKTI

-497 YFWTGI
+497 YFWSGI

-511 GPDYFNPI
+511 GADYFNPI

-529 FWRIGYGWKA
+529 FWRLGYGWRN
-539 GSASQS
+539 GSVSQS
-545 MAVAKE
+545 ITVAKE

-568 QSTLTPKASTPL
+568 QATLTPKATTPL
-580 QSYWVQQRDFYS
+580 QSYWVQQRDFYL

-597 NPNEISPSMLF
+597 NPYEISPSMLF

-647 LSNR
+647 LSSR